1 MRALL
6 CMKSSICRHLSYA
19 NVVATMA
26 LVCAMGGSALA
37 ANHFVASAD
46 RSESRE
52 FSPEAKS
59 KEFRYLITS
68 GSQISPKVM
77 KALETRIARK
87 LKPGAPGI
95 AGAIGKEGPVGK
107 EGIAGPTGAQGV
119 PGTEGQPGLA
129 ALSREEQEKL
139 KTILPYIKLVARG
152 VGGKPTIEFSGANVQ
167 IVNGE
172 GSTQTANGAG
182 NLIIGYD
189 ESPGQQTGSHDV
201 IVGPED
207 GYTSYGSIIGGR
219 DNKALAPY
227 DFVAGIANKTSDEGA
242 SVSGGKE
249 NTAEASFSSIFGGKE
264 LTTKTEYEAIP

>member
-1 MRALL
+1 MT
-6 CMKSSICRHLSYA
+6 SSIRRHLSYA

-26 LVCAMGGSALA
+26 LVFAMGGSALA
-37 ANHFVASAD
+37 ADHFVASAD
-46 RSESRE
+46 RSKSRE
-52 FSPEAKS
+52 FSPEAKPR
-59 KEFRYLITS
+59 EFSYVITS

-95 AGAIGKEGPVGK
+95 AGAMGKEGPIGK
-107 EGIAGPTGAQGV
+107 EGIAGPTGAQGL
-119 PGTEGQPGLA
+119 PGPEGQPGLP

-172 GSTQTANGAG
+172 GSTQTANGGG

-189 ESPGQQTGSHDV
+189 ENPGQQTGSHDV

-227 DFVAGIANKTSDEGA
+227 DFVAGLA
-242 SVSGGKE
+242 
-249 NTAEASFSSIFGGKE
+249 NTAEASFSSILGGKE
-264 LTTKTEYEAIP
+264 LTTTAEYEAIP